1 MSNEGAGRDLDIDN
15 AKILIVDDV
24 PKNIQV
30 LGSTLRSK
38 GYQVIPATSGEQA
51 LRAAATHTPDLILL
65 DVMMPE
71 MDGYQVFAKL
81 KENGR
86 TADIPVIFVT
96 ALTDEQDETKG
107 LEMGAVDYITKPIKI
122 PVALARVRTHLAL
135 RFAYRKLEEQNEDLI
150 RAAQLREDVERMSRH
165 DLKQPLTSIIG
176 MPQVIKTLEG
186 DPDEQARLLDRITE
200 SGYRMLNMVN
210 LSLDLYKMEQGTY
223 EPKLDSFDVIRL
235 IRKVFSESERTAEI
249 EEVGLALKVRGT
261 APSEGEEFPVLG
273 EELLSY
279 SMLSN
284 LVKNA
289 VEASPRGETVAVSL
303 DTDGELGL
311 ITVHNQGAVPEEI
324 RDRFFE
330 KYSTSGKQR
339 GTGLGTYSARLMA
352 ETQRGSIALES
363 TGPEGT
369 TVVVRLP
376 RGLHAST
383 SLAGE

>member
-1 MSNEGAGRDLDIDN
+1 MKSQDSGRDLDVAT

-51 LRAAATHTPDLILL
+51 LRAADTHSPDLILL

-81 KENGR
+81 KENGK

-135 RFAYRKLEEQNEDLI
+135 RFAYRKLAEQNEELI
-150 RAAQLREDVERMSRH
+150 RAAELREDVDRIMRH
-165 DLKQPLTSIIG
+165 DMKTPLTS
-176 MPQVIKTLEG
+176 VIASPKLIRMLGEVN
-186 DPDEQARLLDRITE
+186 DQQERLLVSIE
-200 SGYRMLNMVN
+200 KSGYRLLNMVN
-210 LSLDLYKMEQGTY
+210 LSLDLFKMERGSY
-223 EPKLDSFDVIRL
+223 EFEAKPVDVLPLVARIFEELTDLCEANSAKTVVLLDGKPAGDGSRFLVC
-235 IRKVFSESERTAEI
+235 
-249 EEVGLALKVRGT
+249 
-261 APSEGEEFPVLG
+261 GEEALC
-273 EELLSY
+273 Y
-279 SMLSN
+279 SMLAN
-284 LVKNA
+284 LIKNA
-289 VEASPRGETVAVSL
+289 VEASPEGGTVTVSL
-303 DTDGELGL
+303 ESVDPCV
-311 ITVHNQGAVPEEI
+311 IRVHNGGAVPEEI
-324 RDRFFE
+324 RERFFE
-330 KYSTSGKQR
+330 KYATSGKKK

-352 ETQRGSIALES
+352 ETQRGSIELES

-369 TVVVRLP
+369 TITVRLP
-376 RGLHAST
+376 PHSNATGKT
-383 SLAGE
+383 AGE